1 MRAIGRT
8 AMEKMQLVRHSF
20 RGSRWQWL
28 QAAGMGLLF
37 ALLLGRPAQGQQI
50 SVTGTVTNA
59 AGTPLR
65 GVAVHVQGTTTRV
78 TTDASGKYS
87 IGSAPAN
94 GILSFTML
102 GQRGVQQTIAGRST
116 IDVTMAPIAF
126 LEEMVVTAYG
136 EQRRADITGAVASAK
151 VETVERQTGASV
163 LQRLD
168 VSVPGVTVDA
178 SGSPGSRSTVRVRGI
193 SSFQNNDPLYIVDGV
208 PVQDSYINWLNPDDI
223 TSVQVLKDASAASI
237 YGSRASNGVIIIE
250 TTKKGVSGPPRA
262 TLRVRTGV
270 ATPTR
275 GYDDIL
281 LTDPLAYFQVVK
293 ASYANAGQAL
303 PDFWKALF
311 GDPNNPT
318 LPKYIFADP
327 TTNPTKNTFGQV
339 TGADLSKYSYPNN
352 LIMQASAGTN
362 WWKQVFGSAPV
373 GDYNLDVSGGGED
386 NAYSVSMNYF
396 TQDGTAIYNTFRRGG
411 VRANTSFNRGR
422 LNFGE
427 NAALSLESHTG
438 GIPDDA
444 IGEDGIVGKNILM
457 QPIIPVR
464 DVNGNFAGGKATG
477 LGNQSNP
484 VKYAYSYKDNTNRND
499 RIFGNVFGG
508 FAFTPAVNLRSSLGF
523 NVGQSSFNGFFPAY
537 PENAEATFTNSID
550 ENTNQ
555 FLDWTWSN
563 TLKLDKKLD
572 RHGFSV
578 LVGQEAIGSQSRYI
592 DGTMAGLLNT
602 DVGSRYI
609 QDALGDASTKNVS
622 STGSRSA
629 LLSIF
634 GKADYNFADK
644 YVASFTVRR
653 DGSSRL
659 SPGHQWGTF
668 PAFGVGW
675 RVSKEPFLAG
685 NHMLSDL
692 MLRFGWG
699 VTGNQLIPS
708 GRIVA
713 QYGGSRGDTYYD
725 VGGGGSSVAA
735 GFRQTSL
742 GNADLRW
749 EEQRSTN
756 IGADAQLFD
765 GFLQAV
771 LDVYT
776 RNTNNLLFDP
786 ALPSTAGVADPPI
799 VNVGKMRNT
808 GFDLSLSH
816 QSATWSLAF
825 NGSHYNN
832 KIVAITNDQTFFYG
846 PITTR
851 YGNQVINQVGQPIGA
866 FYGYLTDGYFQTAA
880 DVAAHTPNAGGT
892 CSSYCQ
898 PGAALGRLKFKDVN
912 GDGQLTLSDRTI
924 IGSPHPK
931 FTGGIDATYRRGN
944 FDVSATVFGSYG
956 NKIFENQ
963 MEFYVFREFN
973 TNVRKDLL
981 ANSWTPQN
989 PNAKYPILD
998 VNDAYSHAL
1007 SDFYVKDGSYTRLRA
1022 LQIGYNVPSKYSRFL
1037 AATRVYVQG
1046 ENLFT
1051 ITGYEGLD
1059 PSLPAQNV
1067 TGPAGDIRDQYRGV
1081 DRGTYPSNRTFSVG
1095 IVTSF

>member
-1 MRAIGRT
+1 
-8 AMEKMQLVRHSF
+8 
-20 RGSRWQWL
+20 
-28 QAAGMGLLF
+28 
-37 ALLLGRPAQGQQI
+37 
-50 SVTGTVTNA
+50 
-59 AGTPLR
+59 
-65 GVAVHVQGTTTRV
+65 
-78 TTDASGKYS
+78 
-87 IGSAPAN
+87 
-94 GILSFTML
+94 
-102 GQRGVQQTIAGRST
+102 
-116 IDVTMAPIAF
+116 
-126 LEEMVVTAYG
+126 
-136 EQRRADITGAVASAK
+136 
-151 VETVERQTGASV
+151 
-163 LQRLD
+163 
-168 VSVPGVTVDA
+168 
-178 SGSPGSRSTVRVRGI
+178 
-193 SSFQNNDPLYIVDGV
+193 
-208 PVQDSYINWLNPDDI
+208 
-223 TSVQVLKDASAASI
+223 
-237 YGSRASNGVIIIE
+237 
-250 TTKKGVSGPPRA
+250 
-262 TLRVRTGV
+262 
-270 ATPTR
+270 
-275 GYDDIL
+275 
-281 LTDPLAYFQVVK
+281 
-293 ASYANAGQAL
+293 
-303 PDFWKALF
+303 
-311 GDPNNPT
+311 
-318 LPKYIFADP
+318 
-327 TTNPTKNTFGQV
+327 
-339 TGADLSKYSYPNN
+339 
-352 LIMQASAGTN
+352 
-362 WWKQVFGSAPV
+362 
-373 GDYNLDVSGGGED
+373 
-386 NAYSVSMNYF
+386 
-396 TQDGTAIYNTFRRGG
+396 
-411 VRANTSFNRGR
+411 
-422 LNFGE
+422 
-427 NAALSLESHTG
+427 
-438 GIPDDA
+438 
-444 IGEDGIVGKNILM
+444 
-457 QPIIPVR
+457 
-464 DVNGNFAGGKATG
+464 
-477 LGNQSNP
+477 
-484 VKYAYSYKDNTNRND
+484 
-499 RIFGNVFGG
+499 
-508 FAFTPAVNLRSSLGF
+508 
-523 NVGQSSFNGFFPAY
+523 
-537 PENAEATFTNSID
+537 
-550 ENTNQ
+550 
-555 FLDWTWSN
+555 
-563 TLKLDKKLD
+563 
-572 RHGFSV
+572 
-578 LVGQEAIGSQSRYI
+578 
-592 DGTMAGLLNT
+592 
-602 DVGSRYI
+602 
-609 QDALGDASTKNVS
+609 
-622 STGSRSA
+622 
-629 LLSIF
+629 
-634 GKADYNFADK
+634 
-644 YVASFTVRR
+644 
-653 DGSSRL
+653 
-659 SPGHQWGTF
+659 
-668 PAFGVGW
+668 VGW

-832 KIVAITNDQTFFYG
+832 KIIAITNDQTFFYG

-912 GDGQLTLSDRTI
+912 GDGQLTLSDRTV